1 MPGTG
6 HSVCRAVGKCLHFR
20 RRNSPHAAPAGQG
33 LGAALHCHPS
43 HHQLGCTTHS
53 SELELIATVGS
64 QHPSQGLPACLPCS
78 SFFFPLFLEGEK
90 EEYTAALA
98 GQWSWLAFFS
108 QRTLLMRQAVA
119 PRMQKTCIFLVNTA
133 AQCLA
138 GIHPRAESKPRVQ
151 RSCYKQILQYSLHFQ
166 TYKHAATNRI
176 SLCLLK
182 QSTDEVLADPSPGL
196 GTSGAAPQTPPSPHS
211 AFSSL

>member
-1 MPGTG
+1 
-6 HSVCRAVGKCLHFR
+6 
-20 RRNSPHAAPAGQG
+20 
-33 LGAALHCHPS
+33 
-43 HHQLGCTTHS
+43 
-53 SELELIATVGS
+53 
-64 QHPSQGLPACLPCS
+64 
-78 SFFFPLFLEGEK
+78 
-90 EEYTAALA
+90 
-98 GQWSWLAFFS
+98 
-108 QRTLLMRQAVA
+108 
-119 PRMQKTCIFLVNTA
+119 MQKTCIFLVNTA